1 MTGKKI
7 RLLIFLCIVIFIIS
21 AVGCVWILTRSHGNL
36 VEIIQD
42 GSVIERLDLSNA
54 ENQTIEVEYD
64 GRTNIIKIENHRIC
78 VSEADC
84 PDHTCINM
92 GWLDSSVPIVCLPNR
107 LVIQFAEQDTDM
119 DVLAQ

>member
-7 RLLIFLCIVIFIIS
+7 RLLIFLCIAIFIIS
-21 AVGCVWILTRSHGNL
+21 ALGCVWILTRSHGNL

-42 GSVIERLDLSNA
+42 GSVIERLDLSEA
-54 ENQTIEVEYD
+54 EDQTIEVVYD
-64 GRTNIIKIENHRIC
+64 GRVNVIQIEDHRIC

-92 GWLDSSVPIVCLPNR
+92 GWLDSSVPIVCLPNH
-107 LVIQFAEQDTDM
+107 LVIQFVGQETDM
-119 DVLAQ
+119 DILIQ